1 MNFWEYL
8 RKVFSEADGTP
19 SASRFLT
26 GTVIFF
32 SMGWV
37 TTMLVLTRKIPDLA
51 GLAMFDTATVG
62 VLYGTNKI
70 TGIFSG
76 NGQKKDMGQ

>member
-26 GTVIFF
+26 VSVIFF
-32 SMGWV
+32 SLGLV
-37 TTMLVLTRKIPDLA
+37 TTLLVLPRGFPDLP